1 MSNTISPAMQEHLAR
16 QRRDQLLLQIKNDT
30 RLPSLGIAISEVV
43 KITSGGEESVNQLAK
58 FILSDVGLTK
68 SILNLANSVSYRHS
82 QGTTVTTISKAIFIL
97 GFDVVKSSA
106 LSMLMLECFTAK
118 YQNLYYELT
127 RSLCSS
133 IIARECV
140 NRSSHQDAEEASVS
154 ALFKNIAQV
163 LIAAQ
168 DPALYEA
175 IMNPVHEG
183 KETLREAAVNQI
195 SCSLPHFGG
204 LILQQWNMPESIV
217 IAAGPLPAADIKK
230 TRQRSE
236 WIRQV
241 AAFSSDAAEVV
252 MKHTRFGQT
261 PDPDLNFEHE
271 KYTKE
276 LMQKY
281 GAALDLDAKILAGWL
296 SRAVLETGELIHKMG
311 MRIVAADAT
320 AVPVPAAAA
329 ASDVSLDDI
338 LMVSDSNLITANQAI
353 YPSGKPHNARDLL
366 LSGMMDVTQTI
377 ASGKFQ
383 LNNLV
388 LQFLEILQGSMG
400 FQFVTA
406 SLKDAK
412 TEQFVARISLG
423 QDWHKKQKNFSFPI
437 KDAVDLFHLALKN
450 NVDLMIGETGSPK
463 IRQLRPDWHLAHF
476 PEVKSLMILPLIVNG
491 KSIGLI
497 YADRPCEAPEGVP
510 PDETGLIKS
519 MKNQLLMAMS
529 R

>member
-43 KITSGGEESVNQLAK
+43 KITSGGEESVNELAK

-68 SILNLANSVSYRHS
+68 SVLNLANSVSYRHS

-106 LSMLMLECFTAK
+106 LSMLMLECFSAK

-133 IIARECV
+133 IVARECV

-175 IMNPVHEG
+175 IMLPVHEG
-183 KETLREAAVNQI
+183 RESLRESALSQI

-217 IAAGPLPAADIKK
+217 LAAGALAAGDIKK

-252 MKHTRFGQT
+252 MKHTRFGQAF
-261 PDPDLNFEHE
+261 DPDINFEHE

-281 GAALDLDAKILAGWL
+281 GAALELDAKILAGWL
-296 SRAVLETGELIHKMG
+296 SRAVQETGELIHKMG
-311 MRIVAADAT
+311 MRLVESGA
-320 AVPVPAAAA
+320 PPARANVVE
-329 ASDVSLDDI
+329 SDISLDDM
-338 LMVSDSNLITANQAI
+338 LMVSDSGLLTANQTV

-366 LSGMMDVTQTI
+366 LAGMLEVTQTI
-377 ASGKFQ
+377 GSGKFQ

-400 FQFVTA
+400 FGFVTA

-412 TEQFVARISLG
+412 TGQFVARISLG
-423 QDWHKKQKNFSFPI
+423 QDWHKKQKNFCFPI

-450 NVDLMIGETGSPK
+450 NVDLMIGETDSPK
-463 IRQLRPDWHLAHF
+463 VRQLRPDWHLAHF
-476 PEVKSLMILPLIVNG
+476 SEVKSLMILPLIVHG

-497 YADRPCEAPEGVP
+497 YADRHCEAPEGVP

-519 MKNQLLMAMS
+519 MKSQLLSAMS